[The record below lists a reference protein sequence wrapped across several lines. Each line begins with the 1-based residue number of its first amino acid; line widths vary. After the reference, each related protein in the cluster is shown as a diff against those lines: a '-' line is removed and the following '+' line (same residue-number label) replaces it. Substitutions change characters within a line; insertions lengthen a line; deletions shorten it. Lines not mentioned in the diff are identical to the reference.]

1 MGQYVIRVEGALS
14 SGFVSAFPALESSQH
29 VQTVLHGTLEDQAAL
44 AAVLARLR
52 LLGVDVVEIRRV
64 PGPSPIPDPQDNSVE
79 AEAS

>member
-29 VQTVLHGTLEDQAAL
+29 VQTVLHGTLEDQSAL
-44 AAVLARLR
+44 ADVLAQLR
-52 LLGVDVVEIRRV
+52 MLGVDVVEVRRI
-64 PGPSPIPDPQDNSVE
+64 PGPNPIDGAQDESVD